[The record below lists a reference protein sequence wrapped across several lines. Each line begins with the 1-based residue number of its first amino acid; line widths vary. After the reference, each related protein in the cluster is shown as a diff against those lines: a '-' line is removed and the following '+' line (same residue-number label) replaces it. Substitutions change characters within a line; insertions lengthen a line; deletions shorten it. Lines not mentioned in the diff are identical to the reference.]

1 MEKYLDQ
8 DSLQP
13 YTKLSGRNKMWNIRC
28 IGDCY
33 SMVLYECDNMELEE
47 VQEYLLEK
55 NCLEVEDY
63 ELYFTEEK

>member
-1 MEKYLDQ
+1 
-8 DSLQP
+8 
-13 YTKLSGRNKMWNIRC
+13 MWNIRC

-33 SMVLYECDNMELEE
+33 STVLYECDNMELEE